1 MKKEEKGVRDRSV
14 LIDWQG
20 VSFPKLHLCVH
31 LGFHTTL
38 WAPNI
43 VPLSPNRYFFKHAML
58 LAHKLIN
65 RHNIL
70 LTKNSSTYLL
80 LSLFITLKFI

>member
-1 MKKEEKGVRDRSV
+1 MAGPIHPGD
-14 LIDWQG
+14 G
-20 VSFPKLHLCVH
+20 PASFPGPLHPFIH
-31 LGFHTTL
+31 LGFHATL
-38 WAPNI
+38 GAADI
-43 VPLSPNRYFFKHAML
+43 IPLSPNRYFFKHAML

-70 LTKNSSTYLL
+70 LTKNSSIYLL